1 MDKEKVKELFE
12 KWIEI
17 LRLRNNWDV
26 KLEIISD
33 EKKGDAGE
41 FMIEPNE
48 RKAIIVINLLNP
60 KKENLEE
67 IICHELLHL
76 KMYPLDQFTESLI
89 DGHYIIETP
98 EYETTY
104 MQFMS
109 VLEQTVEELTKCYL
123 GVFGENKEL
132 SYGKC
137 REMGNFNNLYNGLKS
152 LK

>member
-1 MDKEKVKELFE
+1 MDKKKVTELFE

-17 LRLRNNWDV
+17 LRLKNNWDI
-26 KLEIISD
+26 KLELIND
-33 EKKGDAGE
+33 EKAGKTGE

-48 RKAIIVINLLNP
+48 RKAIIVINILNP
-60 KKENLEE
+60 RNENLEE

-89 DGHYIIETP
+89 DGHYVIETP

-123 GVFGENKEL
+123 GALGENKEL
-132 SYGKC
+132 SYGNC
-137 REMGNFNNLYNGLKS
+137 REIGKFNNLYDGLKA